1 MTIYIALTG
10 MLLCVLV
17 AAFFS
22 AAEMAY
28 SSANRMRLEN
38 LAEDGNKKAARA
50 LRIIENF
57 DDTLSTILIGND
69 LANTACSSLGTII
82 VILLAGEEMS
92 NRFNWLSTLIVT
104 IIVIIFSE
112 SMPKI
117 KAKKN
122 PNTLA
127 MRYSGI
133 IRALSII
140 LTPVVKLV
148 VYLIGLAAGKEEE
161 SPEEE
166 NEEAVEE
173 LQSIIE
179 TAEDEDVLDEDRS
192 ELVQAAIDFS
202 DICAYEVMTARVDV
216 CAIDADD
223 SPEEIMKVIEGAPY
237 SRIPVY
243 RDSIDNIIGVL
254 YLNHFLKA
262 IADTE
267 RVDIL
272 SLLMPTCYIYKTVR
286 LPEIL
291 GQLRKA
297 KQHLAVVTDEYG
309 GTLGVLSME
318 DVLEQLV
325 GEIWDESDIVEQ
337 EILARPDGKYEL
349 DGDMTITD
357 FIELMDLDENDFES
371 QSDTLGGW
379 TVESFGCYPSEGDHF
394 DYENLTVTVL
404 ETDGRR
410 VGKVLISERPVT
422 DTEE

>member
-1 MTIYIALTG
+1 MTLYITLAG
-10 MLLCVLV
+10 MLVCVLV

-22 AAEMAY
+22 SAEMAY
-28 SSANRMRLEN
+28 SSANRIRLEN

-50 LRIIENF
+50 LKIIENF

-69 LANTACSSLGTII
+69 LANTACSSLGTIA
-82 VILLAGEEMS
+82 VILLFGEELS
-92 NRFNWLSTLIVT
+92 SRFNWLATLLVT
-104 IIVIIFSE
+104 VIVIIFSE

-127 MRYSGI
+127 MRYSGC
-133 IRALSII
+133 IRALTVV
-140 LTPVVKLV
+140 LTPLVKLV
-148 VYLIGLAAGKEEE
+148 VFLIGLVSGKEEE

-166 NEEAVEE
+166 SEEAVEE

-179 TAEDEDVLDEDRS
+179 TAEDEEVLDEDRS

-223 SPEEIMKVIEGAPY
+223 SLDNIMEQIENAPY
-237 SRIPVY
+237 SRVPVF
-243 RDSIDNIIGVL
+243 RGSIDNIIGVL

-262 IADTE
+262 ITDSE
-267 RVDIL
+267 KVDIT
-272 SLLMPTCYIYKTVR
+272 SLLMPPCYIYKTVR

-297 KQHLAVVTDEYG
+297 KQHLAVVSDEYG
-309 GTLGVLSME
+309 GTLGVVSME

-325 GEIWDESDIVEQ
+325 GEIWDESDVIEQ
-337 EILARPDGKYEL
+337 EILTRPDGGYEL
-349 DGDMTITD
+349 DGDMSIPD
-357 FIELMDLDENDFES
+357 FLELVSLDEDDFDA

-379 TVESFGCYPSEGDHF
+379 TVERFGCYPSLGDRF
-394 DYENLTVTVL
+394 EYENLTVSVL

-410 VGKVLISERPVT
+410 VGKVLVFINTPADKE
-422 DTEE
+422 D

>member
-1 MTIYIALTG
+1 MTVYIAAAG
-10 MLLCVLV
+10 MLLCIII

-22 AAEMAY
+22 SAEMAY
-28 SSANRMRLEN
+28 SSANRVRLEN

-50 LRIIENF
+50 LKIIEKF

-82 VILLAGEEMS
+82 VVLIAGEELS
-92 NRFNWLSTLIVT
+92 SRFNWLSTLAVT
-104 IIVIIFSE
+104 VIVIIFSE

-117 KAKKN
+117 RAKKN

-127 MRYSGI
+127 MRYSGT
-133 IRALSII
+133 IRTLSII
-140 LTPVVKLV
+140 LTPVVRLV
-148 VYLIGLAAGKEEE
+148 VFLTALICGKEKNLPEEE
-161 SPEEE
+161 S
-166 NEEAVEE
+166 EEAVEE

-179 TAEDEDVLDEDRS
+179 TAEDEEVLDEDRS

-223 SPEEIMKVIEGAPY
+223 SLDEIMKVIEKAPY

-254 YLNHFLKA
+254 YLNHFLKT
-262 IADTE
+262 ITDTE
-267 RVDIL
+267 KVDIV
-272 SLLMPTCYIYKTVR
+272 SLLMPPCCIYKTVR
-286 LPEIL
+286 LPEVL
-291 GQLRKA
+291 TQLRKA
-297 KQHLAVVTDEYG
+297 KQHLAIVTDEYG
-309 GTLGVLSME
+309 GTLGVVSME

-325 GEIWDESDIVEQ
+325 GEIWDESDVVEQ
-337 EILARPDGKYEL
+337 EILARPDGGYEL
-349 DGDMTITD
+349 DGDMAITD
-357 FIELMDLDENDFES
+357 FIELMDIDEDEFEV

-379 TVESFGCYPSEGDHF
+379 TVESFGCYPSEGDRF
-394 DYENLTVTVL
+394 DYEDLTLTVL

-410 VGKVLISERPVT
+410 VGKVLVFRNARKEAE
-422 DTEE
+422 D